1 MLEFHLHIENIDREL
16 REIAIQ
22 RPRIDRP
29 DPQQQ
34 SWLRTLLRGFALP
47 LARAVCEPGARIPNV
62 TIRSAQAADLRE
74 LTRLAELSERRVP
87 AGLVLVA
94 EVETDIVAALP
105 VGGGRCSA
113 TSGGRRAMSPSFSSC
128 VPDRPAGERTGA
140 GRVIRALDA

>member
-22 RPRIDRP
+22 RPRLDRP
-29 DPQQQ
+29 EPREQ
-34 SWLRTLLRGFALP
+34 SRLRTLLRGFALP
-47 LARAVCEPGARIPNV
+47 PARAVCEPGARIPNV
-62 TIRSAQAADLRE
+62 TIRAAQAADLRD

-105 VGGGRCSA
+105 VAGGPLLSDF
-113 TSGGRRAMSPSFSSC
+113 RRPTRDVAQLL
-128 VPDRPAGERTGA
+128 ELRTGQ
-140 GRVIRALDA
+140 IRLVNGPAQAA